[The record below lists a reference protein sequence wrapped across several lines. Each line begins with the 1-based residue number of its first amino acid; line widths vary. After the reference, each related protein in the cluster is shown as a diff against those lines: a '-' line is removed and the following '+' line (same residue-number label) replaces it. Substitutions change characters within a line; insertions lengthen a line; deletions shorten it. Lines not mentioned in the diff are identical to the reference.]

1 MADSLSKGPSH
12 LSKPNRRPHANPY
25 LQNRGI
31 LFPTAYSI
39 PTQCSALARLRVR
52 EEFLLPPLLP
62 LLIRTEKE
70 SLLHLHFLPYQIL
83 SLLACDSMKEGL
95 DCLTKGILP
104 TRTHHR
110 LIGSLPSAVLSLTLS
125 YPIED
130 CYASYIMVFAVSPII
145 RIVLYAH
152 HSYPREVLIDPSGLL

>member
-12 LSKPNRRPHANPY
+12 LSKPNHRPHANPY

-62 LLIRTEKE
+62 LLMLR
-70 SLLHLHFLPYQIL
+70 S
-83 SLLACDSMKEGL
+83 
-95 DCLTKGILP
+95 
-104 TRTHHR
+104 
-110 LIGSLPSAVLSLTLS
+110 
-125 YPIED
+125 
-130 CYASYIMVFAVSPII
+130 
-145 RIVLYAH
+145 
-152 HSYPREVLIDPSGLL
+152 EVLWLLS